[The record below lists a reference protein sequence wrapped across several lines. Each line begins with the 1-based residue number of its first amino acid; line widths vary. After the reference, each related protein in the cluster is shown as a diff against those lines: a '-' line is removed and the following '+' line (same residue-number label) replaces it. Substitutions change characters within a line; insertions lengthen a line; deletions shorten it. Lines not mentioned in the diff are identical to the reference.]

1 MNNNAYVIGHQH
13 EAINTCLWL
22 ASMNQT
28 VYLLADEPSVL
39 QTLEYYQCD
48 HQMNTLWQLYCV
60 QQKINHHRQ
69 SKTGIF
75 IIGSSWAFV
84 VIFR

>member
-60 QQKINHHRQ
+60 QQKIIITDSQRQ
-69 SKTGIF
+69 
-75 IIGSSWAFV
+75 AF
-84 VIFR
+84 F